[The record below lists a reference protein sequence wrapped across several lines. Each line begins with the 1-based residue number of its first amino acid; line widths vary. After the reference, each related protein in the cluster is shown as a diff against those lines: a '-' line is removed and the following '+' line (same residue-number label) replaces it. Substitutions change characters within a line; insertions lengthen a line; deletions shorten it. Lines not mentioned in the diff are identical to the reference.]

1 MKHKTLEI
9 LQTNDVLVP
18 SFFVVK
24 SADDYTPVKAFL
36 LSDDKKYAVR
46 SSFGNEDGKD
56 GSYAGQFD
64 TILNVD
70 KDGIRDAIRKVF
82 DSAKKSNVQQYS
94 DAMKINQEADGCVII
109 QEMIDAEMAGVLFT
123 ANPLGIL
130 NESVFVVGYGLG
142 DNVVSDKINTA
153 SYFYNNDDG
162 VFYREGPDD
171 APTLDQYL
179 IKKLLRLGE
188 QVKKILG
195 YEADI
200 EFAIRNNHIFVLQ
213 ARPIT
218 TLKFDSPIVLDN
230 SNIVESYPGVSL
242 PLTQDFVKEI
252 YHDIFYNLMVRITKR
267 EDVVKSIDC
276 HLKDM
281 VDVANW
287 RIYYR
292 ISNWY
297 YVLKMLPFSN
307 RIIPIWQNMLG
318 VQNKKVSMH
327 VSKPI
332 PANVKFNVMKS
343 FLCYMK
349 TAPTHMEALN
359 KKFDSLYPQY
369 KARVEVAEDVE
380 ELLDIYY
387 SIKDE
392 ILSEWDITLINDMYT
407 FIYTALAG
415 KKHKDGISDF
425 KNLESMKP
433 VNAINELIIYAQSSG
448 VDNPE
453 YDELEE
459 DYIDKFGDRCIG
471 ELKLETQTYRT
482 NPEMLRNYVSK
493 AAKTFAVNKNNQ
505 PIDAKSSGF
514 FVKKARIGIQNRE
527 ISRLNRSKLF
537 GITRTIFIKIGSILT
552 NGGKLNHARDVFYL
566 RINEIKK
573 QDGLKAIVEQRK
585 LDEQC
590 FKTIP
595 PYTRLVF
602 SERVVNKENT
612 LIESHVIND
621 TDSLRGIASST
632 GKVIGEVLVIDEP
645 SLSIDSTDKIIVTK
659 STDPGWV
666 FLIQHAKG
674 IVAEKG
680 SLLSHTAII
689 SRELHKPAVVN
700 VKDCTRILKT
710 GDIVE
715 LDADTGIV
723 KILEKSVTSRKE
735 KKSETK

>member
-24 SADDYTPVKAFL
+24 SVDDYTPVKAFL

-46 SSFGNEDGKD
+46 SSFGNEDGEG

-70 KDGIRDAIRKVF
+70 KDGIKDAIQKVF
-82 DSAKKSNVQQYS
+82 DSAKKANVQQYS
-94 DAMKINQEADGCVII
+94 EAMKINQGADGCVII
-109 QEMIDAEMAGVLFT
+109 QEMIDAEMSGVLFT
-123 ANPLGIL
+123 SNPLGIL

-318 VQNKKVSMH
+318 VQNKKVSMP

-343 FLCYMK
+343 FLHYMK
-349 TAPTHMEALN
+349 TAPTHMESLN

-369 KARVEVAEDVE
+369 KARVEVAEDVD

-387 SIKDE
+387 SIKEE

-415 KKHKDGISDF
+415 KKHKSGISDF
-425 KNLESMKP
+425 KNLESMRP

-459 DYIDKFGDRCIG
+459 DYIDEFGDRCIG

-493 AAKTFAVNKNNQ
+493 AAKTFVVNKNNQ
-505 PIDAKSSGF
+505 PIDAKSSEF

-621 TDSLRGIASST
+621 TDSLRGIASSS
-632 GKVIGEVLVIDEP
+632 GKVIGEIFVIDEP

>member
-70 KDGIRDAIRKVF
+70 KDGIRDAIKKVF
-82 DSAKKSNVQQYS
+82 DSAKKANVQQYS

-109 QEMIDAEMAGVLFT
+109 QEMIDAEMSGVLFT

-188 QVKKILG
+188 KVKKILG

-318 VQNKKVSMH
+318 VQNKKVSMP

-343 FLCYMK
+343 FLYYMK

-369 KARVEVAEDVE
+369 KARVEVAEDVD
-380 ELLDIYY
+380 ELLDIYC

-415 KKHKDGISDF
+415 KKHKNGISDF

-459 DYIDKFGDRCIG
+459 DYIDEFGDRCIG

-482 NPEMLRNYVSK
+482 NPEMLRDYVSK

-621 TDSLRGIASST
+621 TDSLRGIASSS
-632 GKVIGEVLVIDEP
+632 GKVIGEILVIDEP

-723 KILEKSVTSRKE
+723 KILDKSVTSRKE